1 MDKRPE
7 EGALNH
13 PELLR
18 GIIDNATDAIVSIDE
33 KHRIILFN
41 RSAERIF
48 GYKAAE
54 VLGKDL
60 DLLLPPHLQGKH
72 YQYIERFLQ
81 TGSSEVFG
89 KIMEGTVRR
98 KNGELFP
105 IRISRS
111 PTQYNNHWIFTAIMR
126 DISKR
131 KELEKRL
138 IESEKL
144 AAVGMAVLRVVHE
157 IKNPLLA
164 IGGFVHS
171 LYHKERDL
179 NKKKKFE
186 LVLREVN
193 RLEKLL
199 KDISQFGKPLK
210 LEFKEVNLIN
220 LCQDALDVYRPR
232 FKELKIQATFKA
244 PETAIFLKVDEERLK
259 EVLFNIMQ
267 NAMEMMPNGGRLELE
282 IKAGDEIVTI
292 LIRDTGPGISKEV
305 LEQLFTPFFT
315 TKKQGTGLGLSISR
329 KIIEAHG
336 GHISARNY
344 EKGAEFSITLPRK
357 DCPPLGTDL
366 VIGDPQI
373 KLLRENK
380 LKTDL

>member
-1 MDKRPE
+1 MNKKPE
-7 EGALNH
+7 ESVLNS
-13 PELLR
+13 PEQLR

-33 KHRIILFN
+33 RHRIILFN

-48 GYKAAE
+48 GYKAEE
-54 VLGKDL
+54 VVGKDL
-60 DLLLPPHLQGKH
+60 DILLPPNLQGKH
-72 YQYIERFLQ
+72 YQYVKEFLR

-89 KIMEGTVRR
+89 KVMEGTVRR

-111 PTQYNNHWIFTAIMR
+111 PTHYNNSWIFTAIMR
-126 DISKR
+126 DVSKR

-171 LYHKERDL
+171 LYHKEQDPS
-179 NKKKKFE
+179 KKKKFE

-199 KDISQFGKPLK
+199 KDISQFGRPLK
-210 LEFKEVNLIN
+210 LEFKEVNLIT

-232 FKELKIQATFKA
+232 FKELKIEATFKA
-244 PETAIFLKVDEERLK
+244 PEGEVFLKVDEERLK

-267 NAMEMMPNGGRLELE
+267 NAMEVMPKGGKLELE
-282 IKAGDEIVTI
+282 IKPEDETVNI
-292 LIRDTGPGISKEV
+292 LIRDTGPGLSKEV

-336 GHISARNY
+336 GHIAARNY
-344 EKGAEFSITLPRK
+344 EKGAEFIIELPRV
-357 DCPPLGTDL
+357 LGHS
-366 VIGDPQI
+366 
-373 KLLRENK
+373 
-380 LKTDL
+380 KT